1 MKKIITHSTNQ
12 YRRHSFFSSLRA
24 LLVLILAVHTFSV
37 YGQTYPVQIQ
47 PTISFPSTFLSDYN
61 DPSNLNV
68 RVFLSDITKMDY
80 RIRLKVKLTSEKFSA
95 ISTTGIELVL
105 QGGQVYFLSDTELG
119 DLFTP
124 SNLSINT
131 NVSTNTD
138 NSLPEGVYTMAFEAY
153 DATVP
158 GNIVVSNAATDFT
171 VFSVNR
177 YDPPM
182 LTSPANKEA
191 FDVMTINQN
200 IFFTWTPRHI
210 VFSPKQQVKYRFR
223 LIKVQPVD
231 RNPYDAMNVTLPA
244 VIDQD
249 GLDFPVFVYTPADL
263 PLEEGC
269 VYAWQISAYEEVL
282 VGAQI
287 QSSSARFKNL
297 GQSEVFTFSI
307 KENCQPVT
315 PIKAPVVSKNL
326 VALQWNYD
334 PSHKEY
340 EIAYRPFATSLPWTP
355 VSTVDNLY
363 NLDNTVLQAGVT
375 YEYTIKAKCKNWTDA
390 VYGGTFTMAVPTCS
404 APEPVSVDNS
414 GTDKTILTWP
424 AVNGA
429 TAYRFQYK
437 SSSSPSDPYTSLDL
451 TSSDQS
457 YDLPKLTAGGYIIK
471 VDAVC
476 DAETAEG
483 KPNTIAF
490 DETGVVGPCPIPT
503 PFQLVATR
511 IKSDTAQLS
520 WPVSTAHTGYSITY
534 WHRDSSAVKRTI
546 TSTDPRVI
554 AGYIYDDQLY
564 YYQITFLCGTK
575 STTTPPGMFRVEGNA
590 GGVVTD
596 PTTANCFPP
605 AVLQAEPRSTTSA
618 IFDWSKVDG
627 VDEYQLFYSV
637 KGANQFKPFNTI
649 SNSAQIKDLV
659 DSEKYQ
665 YMVRSR
671 CGGKYSIFSDTA
683 LVDLAGGKTNAN
695 CDSAAYFITKGQ
707 TTTDIRLCWP
717 NKAADTGYKLT
728 YREEA
733 QSPADEYTQIFADMV
748 AFKRDHLL
756 NDTLRYTFDNLKSG
770 TAYIFKLQ
778 VLCGT
783 DEALRNAPLKVSTVA
798 DAKSTG
804 ECGRTQSCDKT
815 NVTPLASLAPGDSI
829 HCADYGILVDK
840 ITASNASTGTYTGSG
855 FMNMPFPGL
864 SDFVRMSVSF
874 TNVKINAKPNSC
886 IYDGTINIDSVN
898 ASAMPLELRDKIK
911 AAEEQITSTIEQ
923 AQTAITAAQEGIDQ
937 AQEALQTAVDY
948 FQGGDNVGGVKD
960 GGLGETTST
969 QTITLPTT
977 ATISGGNATLGGK
990 TFAVPGLIKD
1000 ATGNVF
1006 QVSPNGTVTHVGVY
1020 DPALASDPTL
1030 DLADGKMVYAENTTA
1045 KYDYDEWKSIYA
1057 GKIQVE
1063 REYEKIGTDYYVP
1076 AKLILPGQLDKV
1088 NASLVGATYDKT
1100 KIKFANGKG
1109 MVYDHTLSGNTFT
1122 INIAGGPAADGQ
1134 YIYAWFVD
1142 GETKKAIGKLLV
1154 PSYAP
1159 QQKQVVIIPV
1169 GNSVI
1174 DAAKYQK
1181 GLNDVYAKIGITYTV
1196 TVDNSFKDNKTWDL
1210 DGNGKVQASGSKLLS
1225 TEYKGEEA
1233 AMILAYADSKGG
1245 VDKLDANTAY
1255 MLAVYEAANLE
1266 DNLLGKMPA
1275 QEQFGFIYVGG
1286 AQESSLMRTIAHEVG
1301 HGAYHMEH
1309 SFHNIYLG
1317 ADSKTKT
1324 TNIMDYGM
1332 GLDLWKYQWDIVH
1345 DPGHVWGILKRDK
1358 DAQALTASAIDEHYG
1373 LTPNGRIISSFAWT
1387 DPNQFVVPVLSP
1399 NYKYTIAAFNVY
1411 DKQTNEPL
1419 RTIRWDDYT
1428 KESKL
1433 QLTYATQGF
1442 VSVYELVGDG
1452 CFYNSMLIEWTYTS
1466 GMDVLSTVQ
1475 SKITDRDWKT
1485 KTLFRASPSCLKV
1498 FQDKVAEIVARDKS
1512 SDCSVPATVEA
1523 GYNSLLP
1530 FLETNTTKTDD
1541 ELVETINSICI
1552 GSIRKLTFE
1561 QFKVIF
1567 KKLALAEEIEE
1578 YKEVA
1583 ILRLMNSLNTSVY
1596 PDFYALLEANNNEIS
1611 KNLIDEMHDAS
1622 IYPWDGDNYTHYIGA
1637 LLWMFKE
1644 SPESY
1649 IYKFEEADDPDLISK
1664 VYNLNPV
1671 VFKDDNTLQYPRII
1685 PLGQMKFVGEYNS
1698 TTGKVDVVL
1707 FKKYLVISTVKGVPS
1722 IPVWARENEV
1732 LKDLSPMTPVLVSVK
1747 DELPI
1752 VQTALD
1758 EDVESDESFI
1768 VVPAVFLKY
1777 KGDKD
1782 FNDAATKAG
1791 FITVDVITITLS
1803 GGAALA
1809 TKIHWARRLWA
1820 VAEVA
1825 AAAGNIGVNLD
1836 VIAPDSKLAAV
1847 VNYYNIGMGIIG
1859 IKNAGKGLYTFAKSL
1874 PPATR
1879 AILKSKTSLRN
1890 IFLAKFLDY
1899 EIAFASLKN
1908 SDEWDN
1914 LAAARQEELTNQYD
1928 FYRNLVY
1935 KATTFED
1942 FVANLKQN
1950 HKQIFDKFTTW
1961 THEAQLRF
1969 RKEMIGPDS
1978 YFETF
1983 KMDPSLIDSWKRLD
1997 DLANVPEDLKRWK
2010 QVLVSVQKWSDKV
2023 YNEFKIAISKNPELY
2038 KKIRENPAF
2047 LDYFAEG
2054 YLIIKNRK
2062 AGLKAV
2068 ELDMYALDRSRTT
2081 DIIFEQGTTNYINN
2095 PTKKSL
2101 TNVDL
2106 NVSSGPKVEGQLEKL
2121 IFNQESGKYFLQNG
2135 QMMSTSGDGLMYVV
2149 DEFDNIYIGSRGG
2162 VNLPHPTL
2170 IGGKNPNVKCAGMIK
2185 FNNGRISEI
2194 TNNSGHFKPSNAAL
2208 EQAEII
2214 FKQKIPANAFDA
2226 NFKSVG
2232 F

>member
-1 MKKIITHSTNQ
+1 M
-12 YRRHSFFSSLRA
+12 
-24 LLVLILAVHTFSV
+24 ILAVQTFSV
-37 YGQTYPVQIQ
+37 YSQTYPVQIQ

-68 RVFLSDITKMDY
+68 RVFLSDITKTDY
-80 RIRLKVKLTSEKFSA
+80 RIRLKVRLTSEKLSA

-131 NVSTNTD
+131 NVPTNTD
-138 NSLPEGVYTMAFEAY
+138 NSLPEGVYTMAFEAF

-182 LTSPANKEA
+182 LTSPANKES

-244 VIDQD
+244 VIDQE

-269 VYAWQISAYEEVL
+269 VYAWQVIAYEEVM
-282 VGAQI
+282 VGAQM

-404 APEPVSVDNS
+404 APAPVAVDNS
-414 GTDKTILTWP
+414 ETDKTILTWP
-424 AVNGA
+424 VVNGA

-437 SSSSPSDPYTSLDL
+437 NSSSPSAAYTSVDL
-451 TSSDQS
+451 LSSDQR
-457 YDLPKLTAGGYIIK
+457 YELPKLTSGGYIIK
-471 VDAVC
+471 VDGVC
-476 DAETAEG
+476 DAETVEG
-483 KPNTIAF
+483 SPNTIAF

-503 PFQLVATR
+503 PFQLLATR

-618 IFDWSKVDG
+618 LFDWSKVDG

-649 SNSAQIKDLV
+649 SNSAQIKDLI

-671 CGGKYSIFSDTA
+671 CGGQYSIFSDTA
-683 LVDLAGGKTNAN
+683 LVDLAGGRTNAN

-733 QSPADEYTQIFADMV
+733 QSPADEYTQTFADMV

-840 ITASNASTGTYTGSG
+840 ITASNPATGTYTGSG

-874 TNVKINAKPNSC
+874 KNVKINAKPNSC

-911 AAEEQITSTIEQ
+911 AAEEQISATIDQ

-948 FQGGDNVGGVKD
+948 FQGGDNVGGVVD
-960 GGLGETTST
+960 GGLGETTTT
-969 QTITLPTT
+969 QVITATT
-977 ATISGGNATLGGK
+977 APVSGGQATLGGK

-1000 ATGNVF
+1000 NNGDVF
-1006 QVSPNGTVTHVGVY
+1006 QVSPTGAVTHVGKY
-1020 DPALASDPTL
+1020 DPALASNPTL
-1030 DLADGKMVYAENTTA
+1030 DLEDGKIVYTEFIPS
-1045 KYDYDEWKSIYA
+1045 KYDFDEWKSTYA

-1063 REYEKIGTDYYVP
+1063 REYEKIGIDYYVP
-1076 AKLILPGQLDKV
+1076 AKLILPGELDKV
-1088 NASLVGATYDKT
+1088 NASIVGGSYDKT

-1109 MVYDHTLSGNTFT
+1109 MVYDHSLSGSTFT

-1159 QQKQVVIIPV
+1159 QQKEVVIITV
-1169 GNSVI
+1169 GKSVI

-1181 GLNDVYAKIGITYTV
+1181 GLNDVYGKIGITYTV
-1196 TVDNSFKDNKTWDL
+1196 TVDDSFKNNKTWDG
-1210 DGNGKVQASGSKLLS
+1210 DGDGKVQAAGSKLLS

-1245 VDKLDANTAY
+1245 EDKLDPSTAY
-1255 MLAVYEAANLE
+1255 ILAVYEAANLE

-1275 QEQFGFIYVGG
+1275 EEQFGFIYVGG
-1286 AQESSLMRTIAHEVG
+1286 AQETSLVRTVAHELG

-1317 ADSKTKT
+1317 SDSKTKT
-1324 TNIMDYGM
+1324 TNIMDYGT

-1345 DPGHVWGILKRDK
+1345 DPGHVWGVLKRDK
-1358 DAQALTASAIDEHYG
+1358 DAQNLQVHYNLLDPAGRVFSTDGNPIDILAAIEYG
-1373 LTPNGRIISSFAWT
+1373 
-1387 DPNQFVVPVLSP
+1387 PVLEFTYFKTSTSTDIYTARYDASGKFTG
-1399 NYKYTIAAFNVY
+1399 YKSKDGNRPF
-1411 DKQTNEPL
+1411 KQEFTDDLSLGIDVRIHVVVKKGDHYAWKFLETKVHDDPL
-1419 RTIRWDDYT
+1419 SDFST
-1428 KESKL
+1428 
-1433 QLTYATQGF
+1433 
-1442 VSVYELVGDG
+1442 LV
-1452 CFYNSMLIEWTYTS
+1452 C
-1466 GMDVLSTVQ
+1466 
-1475 SKITDRDWKT
+1475 
-1485 KTLFRASPSCLKV
+1485 
-1498 FQDKVAEIVARDKS
+1498 
-1512 SDCSVPATVEA
+1512 SDCSTNELNNSPQVGVFSKDATL
-1523 GYNSLLP
+1523 YNSAGVLFMWDYSNLKEESFKELIGEVTFTDKTNITYTDFTYGAKTVHLIKSSETVYDFSAYRYPSIVSNPVINTELTAFKQKGNPNSNLCIVTKDNEIIQYNTSTQSYTARTFTPFDRLP
-1530 FLETNTTKTDD
+1530 SQSQLNKNKGVLMVQKPDYSYDIKVSDKFKQDFANQYFKEDEDALTKVGNFFVAYGQGLVFAGNQYHEAWVELAELLETSTDTYVNVGLADYKCTTIDKYKDD
-1541 ELVETINSICI
+1541 HYTKYMIFVLSSKVGNDNPPDLPDNVYCADAMGKWNSIISIPSELVSGVAAVSSVFSSEQWSKGKKWTVDYLNSDDKVDAVVEWSSNMYTGIKTKLADADACQLAYYKGQVVGIVVTAVVAPEGLPDMLVGLSFKAAAKFASLTKKVVGNVITFSKGALDVLKISERYAKFKWKRKKGDVAIEVQIDETTSNNNDLIEELSNDIESDKIEVDDDGSLIIEDNVNADDDLADQLDDLPPVRDPNWVEVLDIRTKINAKVGHVIEDLELNAAGTGFSGCHSEISLKKYVAANPNSRYVVQNVTYDMNSGIDDLSRVYEGNPVVVKPDGTQLVKTNNGGVSSFFPKNWDKDRILDEVEHAISNNHGKIPSKPNGNEYYGFSIDGKVEI
-1552 GSIRKLTFE
+1552 HFYYNTSDGSIRSF
-1561 QFKVIF
+1561 FP
-1567 KKLALAEEIEE
+1567 KK
-1578 YKEVA
+1578 
-1583 ILRLMNSLNTSVY
+1583 N
-1596 PDFYALLEANNNEIS
+1596 
-1611 KNLIDEMHDAS
+1611 
-1622 IYPWDGDNYTHYIGA
+1622 
-1637 LLWMFKE
+1637 
-1644 SPESY
+1644 
-1649 IYKFEEADDPDLISK
+1649 
-1664 VYNLNPV
+1664 
-1671 VFKDDNTLQYPRII
+1671 
-1685 PLGQMKFVGEYNS
+1685 
-1698 TTGKVDVVL
+1698 
-1707 FKKYLVISTVKGVPS
+1707 
-1722 IPVWARENEV
+1722 
-1732 LKDLSPMTPVLVSVK
+1732 
-1747 DELPI
+1747 
-1752 VQTALD
+1752 
-1758 EDVESDESFI
+1758 
-1768 VVPAVFLKY
+1768 
-1777 KGDKD
+1777 
-1782 FNDAATKAG
+1782 
-1791 FITVDVITITLS
+1791 
-1803 GGAALA
+1803 
-1809 TKIHWARRLWA
+1809 
-1820 VAEVA
+1820 
-1825 AAAGNIGVNLD
+1825 
-1836 VIAPDSKLAAV
+1836 
-1847 VNYYNIGMGIIG
+1847 
-1859 IKNAGKGLYTFAKSL
+1859 
-1874 PPATR
+1874 
-1879 AILKSKTSLRN
+1879 
-1890 IFLAKFLDY
+1890 
-1899 EIAFASLKN
+1899 
-1908 SDEWDN
+1908 
-1914 LAAARQEELTNQYD
+1914 
-1928 FYRNLVY
+1928 
-1935 KATTFED
+1935 
-1942 FVANLKQN
+1942 
-1950 HKQIFDKFTTW
+1950 
-1961 THEAQLRF
+1961 
-1969 RKEMIGPDS
+1969 
-1978 YFETF
+1978 
-1983 KMDPSLIDSWKRLD
+1983 
-1997 DLANVPEDLKRWK
+1997 
-2010 QVLVSVQKWSDKV
+2010 
-2023 YNEFKIAISKNPELY
+2023 
-2038 KKIRENPAF
+2038 
-2047 LDYFAEG
+2047 
-2054 YLIIKNRK
+2054 
-2062 AGLKAV
+2062 
-2068 ELDMYALDRSRTT
+2068 
-2081 DIIFEQGTTNYINN
+2081 
-2095 PTKKSL
+2095 
-2101 TNVDL
+2101 
-2106 NVSSGPKVEGQLEKL
+2106 
-2121 IFNQESGKYFLQNG
+2121 
-2135 QMMSTSGDGLMYVV
+2135 
-2149 DEFDNIYIGSRGG
+2149 
-2162 VNLPHPTL
+2162 
-2170 IGGKNPNVKCAGMIK
+2170 
-2185 FNNGRISEI
+2185 
-2194 TNNSGHFKPSNAAL
+2194 
-2208 EQAEII
+2208 
-2214 FKQKIPANAFDA
+2214 
-2226 NFKSVG
+2226 
-2232 F
+2232 